1 MPVING
7 ISKIYR
13 GDFMLV
19 THHYQFSKRMEMHD
33 ITATVK
39 KDVQQS
45 QIQEGIVVVYT
56 PHTTAGITVNENADN
71 ASQTFII
78 HQGRIIL
85 GTWQGIYLCE
95 FDGPRKRT
103 FYVKIIEG

>member
-45 QIQEGIVVVYT
+45 QIQ
-56 PHTTAGITVNENADN
+56 
-71 ASQTFII
+71 
-78 HQGRIIL
+78 
-85 GTWQGIYLCE
+85 
-95 FDGPRKRT
+95 
-103 FYVKIIEG
+103 

>member
-39 KDVQQS
+39 KMFNNLKYKKV
-45 QIQEGIVVVYT
+45 
-56 PHTTAGITVNENADN
+56 
-71 ASQTFII
+71 
-78 HQGRIIL
+78 
-85 GTWQGIYLCE
+85 
-95 FDGPRKRT
+95 
-103 FYVKIIEG
+103 